1 MRKQI
6 RLVLLVFIISSIIDQ
21 TYAQSKNDK
30 SKDAE
35 KFNKAIR
42 MSEEA
47 KIAWNKDEIAIAEK
61 LFMESSK
68 TYLTDKGLN
77 QLANLKV
84 EIGDIKGSNAAWNLM
99 LKEATN
105 YNEVLTSQGGGHRY
119 KPIKS
124 FIIPFLQEQGEF
136 NAKKGDIHQAY
147 KAYLAYENY
156 IGNAKEFG
164 DNYYTLSIYACQTG
178 NLSVAQRA
186 IDSLKVFYGNKENAK
201 KNLGKTILKHT
212 IFGASAIVP
221 SALKKND
228 SDMQLQMLVAEIN
241 LFMAKGEYEKAIEV
255 CDRLE
260 KEDNGL
266 NTTWKGIARLCKAE
280 CFTALGNRDKA
291 KESLDMALKHVAYS
305 KTSPN
310 VRYVTGL
317 INLMDKDFNEAVKN
331 FTEEMNYKTAMSFI
345 ALNKYTAWGKYR
357 YFSKRAEA
365 YVGLKDFVKARKD
378 YEAALLYNPDYE
390 PAINGLARLEGRII
404 TERKTDKNAPVIHL
418 TEPSVSRGLKVT
430 TSGLDIMVKGMAKD
444 PSGLQSVTI
453 NGLVV
458 YSKEEGDFWG
468 AVQLKEGM
476 NKLLIIATDVA
487 GNAAE
492 QTFEI
497 DKQATPIAT
506 ANDIVPVKE
515 REGRNFAVLIAS
527 QNYDDSAIPS
537 LDNPIA
543 DAVRLKLILKN
554 SYNFLDEN
562 LVTLFNPDRSDF
574 KKKFLG
580 LSEVIQPEDN
590 LVIFYA
596 GHGIWVDKEKK
607 GYWLLSDAKRND
619 VNTWLP
625 NKEVLD
631 MIAELPARHT
641 LLITDACFSGSVFKS
656 RGLGA
661 DAPVAMKEMDNK
673 ITRVAITSGNDT
685 EVPDVSV
692 FMKYLVKALSENK
705 EKYLTA
711 QKMFITQIIE
721 AVMTESKTEP
731 RYGTLELAGHVGG
744 DFIFSKK

>member
-6 RLVLLVFIISSIIDQ
+6 RLILLVFIISSIIVQ
-21 TYAQSKNDK
+21 AYAQSKNDK

-35 KFNKAIR
+35 RFNKAIR

-47 KIAWNKDEIAIAEK
+47 KSAWNKDEIAMAEK

-77 QLANLKV
+77 QLANLKI
-84 EIGDIKGSNAAWNLM
+84 EIGDIKGANAAWNFM
-99 LKEATN
+99 LKEAAN

-119 KPIKS
+119 TPTKA
-124 FIIPFLQEQGEF
+124 FMVPFLEEQGDF
-136 NAKKGDIHQAY
+136 NAKKGDIQQAY
-147 KAYLAYENY
+147 NAYLAYESY
-156 IGNAKEFG
+156 ISSAMDFG
-164 DNYYTLSIYACQTG
+164 DKYYTLSIYACQTG
-178 NLSVAQRA
+178 NLDVAQRA
-186 IDSLKVFYGNKENAK
+186 IDSLKIFYGNK
-201 KNLGKTILKHT
+201 KNSTKGFIPPIIRYGIIKT
-212 IFGASAIVP
+212 
-221 SALKKND
+221 ALKKD
-228 SDMQLQMLVAEIN
+228 GSDMQLQVLVAEIN
-241 LFMAKGEYEKAIEV
+241 LLMAKGDYEKAIGV
-255 CDRLE
+255 CDQLE

-266 NTTWKGIARLCKAE
+266 NTTWKGIARLSKAE
-280 CFTALGNRDKA
+280 CYAAMGDNDKA
-291 KESLDMALKHVAYS
+291 KEFLAQTLKHVAYS

-317 INLMDKDFNEAVKN
+317 INLMDKDFTEAVKN
-331 FTEEMNYKTAMSFI
+331 FTEEMNYKTSLSFM

-365 YVGLKDFVKARKD
+365 YIGLKDFVKARKD

-390 PAINGLARLEGRII
+390 PALNGLARLEGQVVQERRID
-404 TERKTDKNAPVIHL
+404 KTPPQISV

-430 TSGLDIMVKGMAKD
+430 VSGNDIMVKGMAKD

-453 NGLVV
+453 NGLNV
-458 YSKEEGDFWG
+458 YSKQEGDFWG

-515 REGRNFAVLIAS
+515 KEGRNFAVLIAS

-607 GYWLLSDAKRND
+607 GYWLLTDAKRND

-631 MIAELPARHT
+631 MIAGLPARHT
-641 LLITDACFSGSVFKS
+641 LLITDACFSGSVFKT

-661 DAPVAMKEMDNK
+661 DAPAALREMDNK
-673 ITRVAITSGNDT
+673 ISRVAITSGNDT
-685 EVPDVSV
+685 EVPDESV

-721 AVMTESKTEP
+721 AVMTETKTEP

-744 DFIFSKK
+744 DYIFSKK